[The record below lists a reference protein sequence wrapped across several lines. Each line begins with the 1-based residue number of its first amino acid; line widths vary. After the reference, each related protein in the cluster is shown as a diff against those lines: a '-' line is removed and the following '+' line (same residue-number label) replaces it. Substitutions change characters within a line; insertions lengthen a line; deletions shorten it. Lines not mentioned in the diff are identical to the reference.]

1 VSILELVLNSYKDLT
16 LRSLAKKYLLILFDQ
31 IKGKK
36 FSLEENVEWNSRRG
50 KKKIRYDFII
60 KDYIT
65 KDIIGVQLKDWRRPI
80 GVNVVMRFEKQIEE
94 CGLSVGL
101 LIGNEFSEQALA
113 RERRNVIL
121 LSRGEIISLITD
133 FGVSRNEFD

>member
-1 VSILELVLNSYKDLT
+1 MELVLNSYKDLT

>member
-1 VSILELVLNSYKDLT
+1 MLNSYKDLT

>member
-1 VSILELVLNSYKDLT
+1 MYKRQDLT

-94 CGLSVGL
+94 CGLSVGI

>member
-1 VSILELVLNSYKDLT
+1 LELVLNSYKDLT

-94 CGLSVGL
+94 CGLSVGI

>member
-1 VSILELVLNSYKDLT
+1 MELVLNSYKDLT

-94 CGLSVGL
+94 CGLSVGI

>member
-1 VSILELVLNSYKDLT
+1 MLNSYKDLT

-94 CGLSVGL
+94 CGLSVGI